1 MDLLTNEA
9 EEIIAHQEMITRLRY
24 RIEEILKN
32 YRPVMNGEI
41 YLSGEDVCRLLH
53 ISKRTLQQYRDDYQQ
68 QWINKGQIGVSGQ
81 WLMNYQRFLSQLEVA
96 IEQQQKSLAWH
107 EGNVSVSQAAWQQA
121 YARLEGL
128 RKLVQ
133 RYREEAQK
141 SADKQEQ
148 KLLDEMAQRL
158 MLRAAS
164 LD

>member
-1 MDLLTNEA
+1 
-9 EEIIAHQEMITRLRY
+9 
-24 RIEEILKN
+24 
-32 YRPVMNGEI
+32 MNKRAQ
-41 YLSGEDVCRLLH
+41 RLLPV
-53 ISKRTLQQYRDDYQQ
+53 IDMVQTAEQEAAAKLRQYQAALQQAQQQLQNLEHYRDDYQQ
-68 QWINKGQIGVSGQ
+68 QWIDKGQAGVSGQ

-107 EGNVSVSQAAWQQA
+107 ENNVRSSQTVWQQA

-141 SADKQEQ
+141 AADKQEQ

-158 MLRAAS
+158 MMRAAS
-164 LD
+164 HD